1 MVKHVDEN
9 GADAVDKARRRTPGR
24 RKRVPGPSENPATN
38 VIMADVAMRAG
49 SYVLRS
55 AVEKGF
61 LRGRYGKDTASEIV
75 SNKSLKKTLASF
87 ALAKLA
93 TRSLPGAI
101 IVGGGMA
108 AKTLFDRGRASR
120 ARRAG
125 DRKLLEQAGEE

>member
-1 MVKHVDEN
+1 MVKHVDEY
-9 GADAVDKARRRTPGR
+9 GADAVDKVRQRTPGR
-24 RKRVPGPSENPATN
+24 RRRVPGPTENPATN

-61 LRGRYGKDTASEIV
+61 LKGRYGKDTASEIV
-75 SNKSLKKTLASF
+75 SNRSLKKTLASF

-93 TRSLPGAI
+93 TRSLPGAV
-101 IVGGGMA
+101 IVGGGMV
-108 AKTLFDRGRASR
+108 AKTLFDRGRARR

-125 DRKLLEQAGEE
+125 DRELLEQAGEE

>member
-1 MVKHVDEN
+1 MVKHVEEM
-9 GADAVDKARRRTPGR
+9 GADLVDGARRKTPGR
-24 RKRVPGPSENPATN
+24 RREVPGPTPNPATN
-38 VIMADVAMRAG
+38 LIMADVAMRAG

-61 LRGRYGKDTASEIV
+61 LRGRYGADTASQIV
-75 SNKSLKKTLASF
+75 ENKSLGKTLASF

-108 AKTLFDRGRASR
+108 AKTLYDRSRSRR
-120 ARRAG
+120 ARGEG
-125 DRKLLEQAGEE
+125 DKELIEQARDE